1 MAGLAVSASSL
12 DAENND
18 LRKHICKLE
27 AQLYTVKSYVNREV
41 SVLTNKIESISN
53 GFEKLLSND
62 FQLTLKKNTLLR
74 KEKSKIEIL
83 KQNMSF
89 LQNELL
95 SKNEI
100 IKLLMGKQSSVL
112 YTMPKNSSPSEN
124 DSLIQRQSLHHLQPQ
139 SGQRDIHSRFQQS

>member
-1 MAGLAVSASSL
+1 MTFKWL
-12 DAENND
+12 
-18 LRKHICKLE
+18 
-27 AQLYTVKSYVNREV
+27 
-41 SVLTNKIESISN
+41 SID
-53 GFEKLLSND
+53 FEKK
-62 FQLTLKKNTLLR
+62 KKNTFLG

-83 KQNMSF
+83 QQNMSF

-124 DSLIQRQSLHHLQPQ
+124 CSPIQRQSLHHVQPQ
-139 SGQRDIHSRFQQS
+139 SAILKSTAQTAK